1 MRDNYQLGGNVNL
14 RLRMNELMKHDCFV
28 AKEAYRKLCR
38 DLRDPKYAGI
48 SEKEAIALY
57 ENYKKNYNG
66 CCSTC
71 SIERIR
77 LCRRKR

>member
-57 ENYKKNYNG
+57 ENYKKESSFVSVIDG
-66 CCSTC
+66 LA
-71 SIERIR
+71 EMV
-77 LCRRKR
+77 K

>member
-14 RLRMNELMKHDCFV
+14 RLRMNELMTPDCFV

-57 ENYKKNYNG
+57 ENYKKESSFVSVIDG
-66 CCSTC
+66 LA
-71 SIERIR
+71 EMV
-77 LCRRKR
+77 K

>member
-14 RLRMNELMKHDCFV
+14 RLRMNERMKHDCFV

-38 DLRDPKYAGI
+38 DLRDPKHAGI

-57 ENYKKNYNG
+57 ENYKKESSFVSVIDG
-66 CCSTC
+66 LT
-71 SIERIR
+71 EMV
-77 LCRRKR
+77 K